1 MAYQSEAALE
11 QQFMEQLNKQEYS
24 TVDISDYDALVEN
37 FKVQFEAFNAPK
49 LDTPITDKE
58 WERIFN
64 LMLGKSVFQSAKILR
79 DKFVLEREDGTK
91 VYLSFFDQDHTKNIF
106 QVTHQTT
113 VVGKYVNRYDVTIL
127 VNGLPLIQ
135 VELKRRGID
144 IREAVNQVM
153 RYKKHSYNGL
163 YHFIQLFIVSNGV
176 WKNVDREFLARRGI
190 AYTHAYYEGVAHTI
204 LPLAAKFTKEYCR
217 LTESCE
223 EIIAEWMEMARDAY
237 AHVTVKPGVRAYLKQ
252 CRAEGR
258 RMAVVTSSVPEHC
271 RTALTHL
278 DLMKYFEGV
287 TLAHDLG
294 LEKKDPALWRAAAEH
309 YGVAPEDCTVFDDS
323 LSACK
328 GARAAKMRVVGVYDG
343 FFAQD
348 EAAMRGF
355 CDVYIRSF
363 EELLLPPRQAL
374 RP

>member
-1 MAYQSEAALE
+1 
-11 QQFMEQLNKQEYS
+11 
-24 TVDISDYDALVEN
+24 
-37 FKVQFEAFNAPK
+37 
-49 LDTPITDKE
+49 
-58 WERIFN
+58 
-64 LMLGKSVFQSAKILR
+64 MLLF
-79 DKFVLEREDGTK
+79 DMDGT
-91 VYLSFFDQDHTKNIF
+91 
-106 QVTHQTT
+106 
-113 VVGKYVNRYDVTIL
+113 
-127 VNGLPLIQ
+127 LI
-135 VELKRRGID
+135 D
-144 IREAVNQVM
+144 
-153 RYKKHSYNGL
+153 
-163 YHFIQLFIVSNGV
+163 SNGV

-223 EIIAEWMEMARDAY
+223 
-237 AHVTVKPGVRAYLKQ
+237 PGVRAYLKQ